1 MPGSTNKICTSCQA
15 TIGVASKICKA
26 CGGKQPYKV
35 LKQKRLERAKQR
47 IVQSPHGLK
56 ANAVKLK
63 DAAYVHL
70 HNLHAAGY
78 VPLLLL
84 GKKKGSKVTAELL
97 TLSENPSPQERITY
111 KAIESG
117 FESFLNVYFD
127 GTTCVT
133 TTQPA
138 TSPPVSTQPVPLL
151 SSTTSFNCTAVPIST
166 STAFS
171 NPSPTSVE
179 STHPAST
186 SVLLSSPSTS
196 SEPKEKGKEAIP
208 EVAALRIEGQGPDSS
223 VSDGPDVLMVPDI
236 TGVLDLQP
244 IVQIDDISLVSLFS
258 PSVPFISQPSCPGE
272 SNNTST
278 VRKNDQREQELDSL
292 AAWTPPGED
301 PAEMNRSIHQVPV
314 CPLDLEPTY
323 PFSEDDAHKLIYQC
337 RDLWSMKDV
346 SMEVPSLNMEEDSS
360 LLQHFYSTSL
370 DLTETE
376 KGRTLDSRTHNV
388 ADLSS
393 DSVFEV
399 PSAHTQGFEDS

>member
-26 CGGKQPYKV
+26 CGGKQPYKI

-111 KAIESG
+111 KAIESV

-138 TSPPVSTQPVPLL
+138 PSPPVYTQPVPLQ
-151 SSTTSFNCTAVPIST
+151 SSTTSFNC
-166 STAFS
+166 TAFS

-186 SVLLSSPSTS
+186 SDLLSSPSTS
-196 SEPKEKGKEAIP
+196 SAPKEKGKEAIP
-208 EVAALRIEGQGPDSS
+208 EVAALRIEAQGPDSS
-223 VSDGPDVLMVPDI
+223 VSDGLDVLMVPDI
-236 TGVLDLQP
+236 TGVLDPQP
-244 IVQIDDISLVSLFS
+244 IVQFDDISLVSLFS
-258 PSVPFISQPSCPGE
+258 PSVPFVSQPSCPGE
-272 SNNTST
+272 SN
-278 VRKNDQREQELDSL
+278 RRNDQREQELDSL

-376 KGRTLDSRTHNV
+376 RGRTLDSHTH
-388 ADLSS
+388 S